1 MQFNIN
7 FINLQELRSNRSR
20 SIHNKPIHDII
31 DENSRY
37 SAGDASMLNL
47 RVIDCSTG
55 GSSSEGHGNSNSRR
69 KQNKGSSKQHSIH
82 KQRLFPGNFKA
93 HGSSRNSHGI
103 ISESPPSDSVG
114 FFFGSTPPDSNL

>member
-1 MQFNIN
+1 MQFHINI
-7 FINLQELRSNRSR
+7 INLQELRSNRSH
-20 SIHNKPIHDII
+20 SKHNKPNHERI

-37 SAGDASMLNL
+37 STGDASMLNL
-47 RVIDCSTG
+47 RVVDCSTG
-55 GSSSEGHGNSNSRR
+55 GSRSEGHGNS
-69 KQNKGSSKQHSIH
+69 KNKGSSKQHSIH

-93 HGSSRNSHGI
+93 HGSSRNSLGI